1 MAVSLLE
8 ELVKQ
13 IDDKMLSK
21 TRKSMN
27 SKNIKKRPGVAE
39 PVAENYYD
47 SDFNDHFKQPPV
59 VFKKSHREAYFLDQ
73 ENEEEQKQKP
83 DNKSNDDLD
92 DDFDFD
98 KDDSD
103 KDQDNDSDDDS
114 EDQQDAPLENKDP
127 NRQGVIRVVPGA
139 HLVYKR
145 QQDESSYEELW
156 IFNVGNKL
164 EDELKIKRAILAGTD
179 IEQNK
184 VRSQDGSQSY
194 TLVTMGNAQM
204 LHISGLPQ

>member
-39 PVAENYYD
+39 PVAENYYE

-73 ENEEEQKQKP
+73 ENEEEQTDKKPKQ
-83 DNKSNDDLD
+83 DDSE

-98 KDDSD
+98 KDENSD
-103 KDQDNDSDDDS
+103 DQDNDSDSD

-127 NRQGVIRVVPGA
+127 NRQGVIRVVAGA

-145 QQDESSYEELW
+145 QKDESSYEELW

-204 LHISGLPQ
+204 LCIHGLPQ

>member
-39 PVAENYYD
+39 PVAENYYE
-47 SDFNDHFKQPPV
+47 SDFNDHYKQPPV

-73 ENEEEQKQKP
+73 ENEEEQTDKKP
-83 DNKSNDDLD
+83 KEDDSE

-98 KDDSD
+98 KDETSD
-103 KDQDNDSDDDS
+103 DQDNDSDSD

-127 NRQGVIRVVPGA
+127 NRQGIIRVVPGA

-179 IEQNK
+179 IDPNK

-194 TLVTMGNAQM
+194 KLVTMGNAQM
-204 LHISGLPQ
+204 LCISGLPQ

>member
-39 PVAENYYD
+39 PVAENYYE
-47 SDFNDHFKQPPV
+47 SDFNDHYKQPPV

-73 ENEEEQKQKP
+73 ENEEEQTDKKP
-83 DNKSNDDLD
+83 KEDGSE

-98 KDDSD
+98 KDESSN
-103 KDQDNDSDDDS
+103 DQDNDSDTD